1 MKRCLDVICI
11 VLMLLFFPHCG
22 REKTQQMERQGS
34 ETHAA
39 LAEIDSLMWRQPDS
53 AFVLLQEFVVSP
65 EVEEL
70 DTFDGHYCQVLISEL
85 LYKNDFEQTNRTELL
100 QAVAY
105 FDSLVREAPPLKWGR
120 GDSRHKPNPNAD
132 LAFLAARAHYI
143 NGVGYYERD
152 SVVEACEEYY
162 KALEVMEDRFGEKE
176 LVGEKIQFVAL
187 IYTRLSM
194 LFSDMYL
201 HEQAIFFAQQSLTYY
216 KKLNMPIWYIA
227 RMLNEI
233 GSQYDMMKNSDSAVC
248 YYQKA
253 INILDDTTTLMYR
266 DIAVHLIIMEY
277 KKSVCQTNS
286 VIKRLR
292 QLLLCSES
300 EKESQVRYM
309 NIGEIFYYEQRYDSA
324 WVYLNKV
331 FQMTSVVSLKRQ
343 AAEWLLEIGKA
354 ENMEVRAY
362 TDFLAPFANQEEN
375 KSEIKSQLTELY
387 KAFRQAQLERQH
399 KKEMQR
405 HHVQSMVVVAGLLLV
420 ILIVFALY
428 HNNKRHKRH
437 LENQIIEEKQVHS
450 MEKKAL
456 SSRLKKSNETLR
468 GLQDQ
473 IKQQNRNSS
482 IRSETQA
489 ATFWDEPICRLI
501 MERVHS
507 GHFKAQIN
515 CSIYKDYAL
524 SKEQLV
530 ALQDAANQHFDLF
543 TVRLVQAYP
552 YITKSDLDYCCLHL
566 LGLNDADMSAL
577 MQRAY
582 NTINERNSKL
592 RKVLGCKSS
601 ISIALKAFANNKI
614 SY

>member
-1 MKRCLDVICI
+1 M
-11 VLMLLFFPHCG
+11 
-22 REKTQQMERQGS
+22 
-34 ETHAA
+34 
-39 LAEIDSLMWRQPDS
+39 
-53 AFVLLQEFVVSP
+53 
-65 EVEEL
+65 
-70 DTFDGHYCQVLISEL
+70 
-85 LYKNDFEQTNRTELL
+85 
-100 QAVAY
+100 
-105 FDSLVREAPPLKWGR
+105 
-120 GDSRHKPNPNAD
+120 
-132 LAFLAARAHYI
+132 
-143 NGVGYYERD
+143 
-152 SVVEACEEYY
+152 
-162 KALEVMEDRFGEKE
+162 KALEVMGDRFGEKE
-176 LVGEKIQFVAL
+176 LMGKMVQFVAL
-187 IYTRLSM
+187 TYTRLSM

-201 HEQAIFFAQQSLTYY
+201 HEQAIFFAQQSLIYY

-266 DIAVHLIIMEY
+266 DIAVHLIFMEY
-277 KKSVCQTNS
+277 KNSVCQTDS

-300 EKESQVRYM
+300 QKESQVRYM
-309 NIGEIFYYEQRYDSA
+309 NIGELFYYEQRYDSA

-331 FQMTSVVSLKRQ
+331 FQMTSVVGQKRQ
-343 AAEWLLEIGKA
+343 AAEWLLEIGKTK
-354 ENMEVRAY
+354 NMEVRAY

-399 KKEMQR
+399 KMEMQR
-405 HHVQSMVVVAGLLLV
+405 HHVQSMAVVAGLLMV

-428 HNNKRHKRH
+428 HNNKRLKRH
-437 LENQIIEEKQVHS
+437 LENQIIEEKQVHN

-456 SSRLKKSNETLR
+456 SSRLKKSNEILR
-468 GLQDQ
+468 GLQNQ
-473 IKQQNRNSS
+473 IKQQNINSS

-489 ATFWDEPICRLI
+489 ATFGDEPICRLI
-501 MERVHS
+501 MDRVHA
-507 GHFKAQIN
+507 GQFKAQIN

-530 ALQDAANQHFDLF
+530 ALQDAANRHFDLF

-552 YITKSDLDYCCLHL
+552 DITKSDLDYCCLHL

-601 ISIALKAFANNKI
+601 ISAALKAFANNKI
-614 SY
+614 SH